1 MIDTF
6 DFAIKNQTDANEGI
20 LDIILP
26 SGIHSFEQSIANKT
40 VNYPALG
47 RIVKMKDMTGGAG
60 AKEGMLIRVNA
71 VEGET
76 IDGMTQVVINKPYAA
91 LTLVANGKL
100 GWSIDG

>member
-1 MIDTF
+1 
-6 DFAIKNQTDANEGI
+6 
-20 LDIILP
+20 
-26 SGIHSFEQSIANKT
+26 
-40 VNYPALG
+40 
-47 RIVKMKDMTGGAG
+47 MTGGAG